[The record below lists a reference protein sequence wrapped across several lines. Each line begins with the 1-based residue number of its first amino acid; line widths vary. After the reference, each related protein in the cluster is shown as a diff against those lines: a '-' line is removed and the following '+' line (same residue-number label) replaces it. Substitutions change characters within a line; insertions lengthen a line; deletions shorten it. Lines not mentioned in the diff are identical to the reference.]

1 MLARAVAVDGDA
13 LAAFAVRE
21 HVCPLYVIDRGFAA
35 EVDRLADRVVG
46 VALEGGL
53 HLHVPL
59 RLDIVRGDEDALRPL
74 RHILPI
80 AERAAA
86 GEMLDELLAEEP
98 LLLGNG
104 AERAVE
110 LWALRHPGGVRA
122 LEPS

>member
-13 LAAFAVRE
+13 LAAFAVGQ

-59 RLDIVRGDEDALRPL
+59 RLDVVGGHEDALRPL
-74 RHILPI
+74 RNILPI
-80 AERAAA
+80 AERAA
-86 GEMLDELLAEEP
+86 GGKMLDEWIAAEE
-98 LLLGNG
+98 LLVGHG
-104 AERAVE
+104 AAT
-110 LWALRHPGGVRA
+110 
-122 LEPS
+122 